1 MLIWAIGSSSNLQGE
16 TDVPSSGVLE
26 FLLYVDI
33 ILIYYGIYSV
43 IWNIFEWLMF
53 LSETK

>member
-1 MLIWAIGSSSNLQGE
+1 MLIRAIGSSSNLQGE